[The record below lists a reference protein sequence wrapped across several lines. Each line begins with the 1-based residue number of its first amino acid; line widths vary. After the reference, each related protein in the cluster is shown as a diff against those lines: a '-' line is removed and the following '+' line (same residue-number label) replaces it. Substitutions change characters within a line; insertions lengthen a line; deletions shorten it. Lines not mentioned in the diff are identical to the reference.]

1 MNRFLTHD
9 GLLPFFLGDIDF
21 MSEVF
26 RDTIAKIASGL
37 GLGKRSFILSGF
49 NVDSSYDSGKVK
61 YAWDDGAVVID
72 GEIYSVSAGSLTY
85 DPNSGPMQ
93 SPVGLK
99 IEISNDPAG
108 RRPLKSG
115 EMVECWQTRK
125 AVVTAFNYDISLRSL
140 RRFEDLLAES
150 ITASLP
156 PFREVDIVNDEA
168 PVFFNSGASAGISH
182 VRITS
187 ISGALYLLFSI
198 KVLANRVGDKLSRF
212 VDADFELSA
221 VENSAS
227 IANVL
232 GKGTTVFILPT
243 IKTTQEATTYDSML
257 CAADISHS
265 TSNPNMVHIRI
276 APSTPIEGQKIQGEC
291 FIRLEF

>member
-61 YAWDDGAVVID
+61 YDWDDGAVVID

-115 EMVECWQTRK
+115 EMVECWQIRK

-140 RRFEDLLAES
+140 RRFEDLLTEKV
-150 ITASLP
+150 TKKLP
-156 PFREVDIVNDEA
+156 PFKEVALVDDRN
-168 PVFFNSGASAGISH
+168 PVFCVSGASAGIGS
-182 VRITS
+182 VEIKS
-187 ISGALYLLFSI
+187 ISGALYLLFSVRI
-198 KVLANRVGDKLSRF
+198 LAVRDDKVVYRF
-212 VDADFELSA
+212 RF
-221 VENSAS
+221 
-227 IANVL
+227 
-232 GKGTTVFILPT
+232 
-243 IKTTQEATTYDSML
+243 
-257 CAADISHS
+257 
-265 TSNPNMVHIRI
+265 RI
-276 APSTPIEGQKIQGEC
+276 
-291 FIRLEF
+291 

>member
-37 GLGKRSFILSGF
+37 GLGKRSFILYGF

-61 YAWDDGAVVID
+61 YDWDDGAVVID

-115 EMVECWQTRK
+115 EMVECWQIRK
-125 AVVTAFNYDISLRSL
+125 AVVTAFNYDIPLRSL
-140 RRFEDLLAES
+140 RRFEDLLTEKV
-150 ITASLP
+150 TKKLP
-156 PFREVDIVNDEA
+156 PFKEVALVDDRN
-168 PVFFNSGASAGISH
+168 PVFCVSGASAGIGS
-182 VRITS
+182 VEIKS
-187 ISGALYLLFSI
+187 ISGALYLLFSVR
-198 KVLANRVGDKLSRF
+198 VLAVRDDKVSKF
-212 VDADFELSA
+212 IDSDFEFR
-221 VENSAS
+221 S
-227 IANVL
+227 IEEAAGLFNVFE
-232 GKGTTVFILPT
+232 KGTRVLMLSVVKKKSEVKTYENILCTAEITRSESPG
-243 IKTTQEATTYDSML
+243 K
-257 CAADISHS
+257 
-265 TSNPNMVHIRI
+265 VHICI
-276 APSTPIEGQKIQGEC
+276 APVEPIECTKIQGEC
-291 FIRLEF
+291 FLRI